1 MDPEALARYAFD
13 AFPDCPELQINFPD
27 GRYRVFT
34 SPKPRDGVR
43 LTLDSG
49 YLQQHKA
56 VREAQ
61 WANEAA
67 RHEQRRDAVP
77 HG

>member
-13 AFPDCPELQINFPD
+13 AFPDCPEVQINFPD
-27 GRYRVFT
+27 GSYRVFRY
-34 SPKPRDGVR
+34 PKVRDGVR

-49 YLQQHKA
+49 YLQQHQA
-56 VREAQ
+56 VRDTAVAEA
-61 WANEAA
+61 AA